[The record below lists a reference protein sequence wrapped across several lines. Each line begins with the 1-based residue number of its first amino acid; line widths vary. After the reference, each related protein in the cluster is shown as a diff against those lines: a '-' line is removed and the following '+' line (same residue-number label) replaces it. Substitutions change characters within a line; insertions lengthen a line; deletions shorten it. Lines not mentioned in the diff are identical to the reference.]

1 MRRLAPLLPLVLV
14 LAACGG
20 GRGST
25 APRFVTVPDVTGK
38 TAKAAQEVLRSNELC
53 IGEITVVKR
62 KPRGRRPPVVLRQQP
77 RAGARLPRA
86 SKIHLV
92 VSAGGPTP
100 TRNVPLQ
107 QSATCP

>member
-1 MRRLAPLLPLVLV
+1 MRRLSTLALLVV
-14 LAACGG
+14 VAGCGG
-20 GRGST
+20 GHGTT
-25 APRFVTVPDVTGK
+25 APRFVTVPDVTGR
-38 TAKAAQEVLRSNELC
+38 TAKAAQVVLRKDELC
-53 IGEITVVKR
+53 IGEITVVKQ
-62 KPRGRRPPVVLRQQP
+62 KPRGRKPPVVLRQQP
-77 RAGARLPRA
+77 KAGARLPRA